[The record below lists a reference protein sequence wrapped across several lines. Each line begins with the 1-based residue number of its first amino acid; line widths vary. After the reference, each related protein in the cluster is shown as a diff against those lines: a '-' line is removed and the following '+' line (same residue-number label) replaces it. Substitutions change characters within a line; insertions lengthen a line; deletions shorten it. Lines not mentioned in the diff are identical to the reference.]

1 MRTVAV
7 IGGGAAGCFA
17 AVELKRRCPR
27 AEVTVYEAGKRLM
40 TKLGITGGG
49 KCNITNTFESV
60 RSIADV
66 YPRGGRLME
75 RLFYSFSPEDT
86 MEWWEN
92 EGVKLTVLEEGRVFT
107 ASMDAGQVVS
117 TLSRLMTALGVRT
130 VTGRRIGDISEL
142 SEDILIV
149 TAGGGEAGI
158 TGSLGIDIVPSV
170 PSLFTFRIN
179 DRELCSMSGIS
190 VHDAVLTLT
199 GTGLRSTGDLLVT
212 DWGMSGPATL
222 KLSSYAA
229 RHLAENGYKAVVSV
243 NWSGKN
249 EEETREEIRAMTLSG
264 GQKQLGS
271 VHPDNMPS
279 RLWRHLLHRSGVS
292 AGTKCAEVGKKHL
305 SAIVAALTCDNYEIC
320 GRAKFKEEFVTC
332 GGIALSAVRQDNLES
347 KTNPGVFFA
356 GEILDI
362 DAVTGGFNLQAAWTT
377 AFVAARAA
385 AEMITR

>member
-1 MRTVAV
+1 MHKAAI

-17 AVELKRRCPR
+17 AIELKRRCPQ
-27 AEVTVYEAGKRLM
+27 AEVTVYEAGKRCM
-40 TKLGITGGG
+40 AKLGITGGG

-75 RLFYSFSPEDT
+75 RLFYSFSPKDT

-92 EGVKLTVLEEGRVFT
+92 EGVKLTVLEEGRVFPE
-107 ASMDAGQVVS
+107 SMDAGQVVT
-117 TLSRLMTALGVRT
+117 TLSRLMNALGVRI
-130 VTGRRIGDISEL
+130 VTGRRIENLSEL
-142 SEDILIV
+142 KENILIV

-158 TGSLGIDIVPSV
+158 TVDLGIGTVPSV

-179 DRELCSMSGIS
+179 DSELCSLSGIS
-190 VHDAVLTLT
+190 VHNAVLTLT
-199 GTGLRSTGDLLVT
+199 GAGFRSTGDLLIT

-222 KLSSYAA
+222 KLSSHAA
-229 RHLAENGYKAVVSV
+229 RHLAENGYRATLSV
-243 NWSGKN
+243 NWIGKN

-271 VHPDNMPS
+271 VHPDNIPS
-279 RLWRHLLHRSGVS
+279 RLWKHLLSRAGVS
-292 AGTKCAEVGKKHL
+292 TGAKCAELGKKQL
-305 SAIVAALTCDNYEIC
+305 SSTVTALTCDNYEVC

-332 GGIALSAVRQDNLES
+332 GGIALSAVRQDTLES

>member
-17 AVELKRRCPR
+17 AVELKRRCPQ
-27 AEVTVYEAGKRLM
+27 AEVTVYEAGKRCM
-40 TKLGITGGG
+40 AKLGITGGG
-49 KCNITNTFESV
+49 KCNITNTFEYV

-86 MEWWEN
+86 VKWWEN
-92 EGVKLTVLEEGRVFT
+92 EGVRLTALEEGRVFP
-107 ASMDAGQVVS
+107 ASMDAGQVVA
-117 TLSRLMTALGVRT
+117 TLSRLMTALGIRI
-130 VTGRRIGDISEL
+130 VTSKRIEDLSDL

-158 TGSLGIDIVPSV
+158 TGSLGIDTVPSV
-170 PSLFTFRIN
+170 PSLFTLRIN
-179 DRELCSMSGIS
+179 DSELCSLSGIS
-190 VHDAVLTLT
+190 VHNALLTLK
-199 GTGLRSTGDLLVT
+199 GTGFRSTGDLLIT
-212 DWGMSGPATL
+212 DWGLSGPATL
-222 KLSSYAA
+222 KLSSHAA
-229 RHLAENGYKAVVSV
+229 RHLAGNGYKATVSV
-243 NWSGKN
+243 NWTGKN
-249 EEETREEIRAMTLSG
+249 EEETRADLRAMTMSG
-264 GQKQLGS
+264 SHKQLGS
-271 VHPDNMPS
+271 VHPDNIPS
-279 RLWRHLLHRSGVS
+279 RLWKHLLSRAGVS
-292 AGTKCAEVGKKHL
+292 TGTKCAELGKKQL
-305 SAIVAALTCDNYEIC
+305 SSIVTALACDNYEIC

-332 GGIALSAVRQDNLES
+332 GGIALSAVRQDTLES

-362 DAVTGGFNLQAAWTT
+362 DAITGGFNLQAAWTT